1 MEKEGKDPEKQATTN
16 YWLEALLGWALGD
29 LVYIIVKVAKKETPT
44 IRGIIFSGIPGGIG
58 TSLAAWGIPKLLEM
72 DSEAQGNYSFGQVA
86 VPDYASMLAGTA
98 PIQKVTPQVENPT
111 SCLPATQTA
120 HEVKQTSPKQYTWLE
135 ILPPG
140 SVTLILGKP
149 GSGKTALGYYL
160 LERLRYR
167 TRCYVVSLPDTV
179 HGDLPPWLGVVRSLE
194 EAPLEA
200 ALLVD
205 EVALQFPARM
215 SASEKNQKLLE
226 VISLARQRSQIII
239 FIAQEASYIDINIL
253 RGLSTLIIKEPA
265 PLQVLFERA
274 ELREFIQRAQEEFG
288 KVEEDKRCW
297 TYVAFSPCGYRGMV
311 QIAKPD
317 FFSDALSRCYA
328 FPYQERK
335 EKGAHTLSKEE
346 KKKKAYEWCT
356 KDRLSVREIARRLGV
371 SKSTVWNWIQA
382 EKKSQKGVDEYIN
395 RLLSEL
401 GQAKEN

>member
-1 MEKEGKDPEKQATTN
+1 MEKEGKDPKKQKNTN
-16 YWLEALLGWALGD
+16 YRLEALLGWALGD
-29 LVYIIVKVAKKETPT
+29 LVYIIVKVAKKERPT
-44 IRGIIFSGIPGGIG
+44 IRGIILSGIPGGIG

-72 DSEAQGNYSFGQVA
+72 DREAQRDYSFGQVA
-86 VPDYASMLAGTA
+86 VPGYASMLAGTA
-98 PIQKVTPQVENPT
+98 PIQKVTPHMENPA
-111 SCLPATQTA
+111 SSPPATQTA
-120 HEVKQTSPKQYTWLE
+120 HEVKQTGPKQYTWLE

-179 HGDLPPWLGVVRSLE
+179 HGDLPSWLGVVRSLE
-194 EAPLEA
+194 EAPIEA

-205 EVALQFPARM
+205 EVVLQFPARM

-265 PLQVLFERA
+265 PLQVPFERA
-274 ELREFIQRAQEEFG
+274 ELREFIQRAQEEFE
-288 KVEEDKRCW
+288 KAEQDKRCW
-297 TYVAFSPCGYRGMV
+297 SYVAFSPCGYRGMV
-311 QIAKPD
+311 KTAKPD

-328 FPYQERK
+328 FPYQENS
-335 EKGAHTLSKEE
+335 EKRAHTLSKEE

-356 KDRLSVREIARRLGV
+356 KDRLSVREIAHRLGV
-371 SKSTVWNWIQA
+371 SKSTVWNWIQ
-382 EKKSQKGVDEYIN
+382 EKKSKEGVDEYIN

-401 GQAKEN
+401 GQAREK